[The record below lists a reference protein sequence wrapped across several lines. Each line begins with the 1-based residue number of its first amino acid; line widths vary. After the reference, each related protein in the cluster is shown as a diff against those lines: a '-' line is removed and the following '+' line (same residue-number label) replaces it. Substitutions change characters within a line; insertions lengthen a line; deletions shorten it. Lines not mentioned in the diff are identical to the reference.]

1 MTMTAAMHRCPLCRN
16 LTEATTRPRSYG
28 QWMRFHCSHQDCGP
42 TEISTKAR
50 SKLRRGERQ
59 AELRGVA
66 RHCRRVGAALRI
78 GYDGPRGEYEVEV
91 VATAVEQV

>member
-1 MTMTAAMHRCPLCRN
+1 
-16 LTEATTRPRSYG
+16 
-28 QWMRFHCSHQDCGP
+28 MRFHCSHQDCGP

-66 RHCRRVGAALRI
+66 HHCRRVGAALRI